1 MTVGG
6 PARRWRLS
14 GGVTLALAVLAC
26 VVASAAVGRAQA
38 DETRP
43 PFTDWLA
50 GVRTEAINRGL
61 RAEVVDAALAGLEPL
76 EQIRERDRTQAEF
89 VVSFD
94 RYTARWLNRRFV
106 RLGRERAKP
115 HRQALAKVSAR
126 YGVPVAVVLGVWGV
140 ESNYGRFSGVRPVIA
155 SLATLAYDPR
165 RGEFFRGQLFDAL
178 TILDNGHIDLP
189 GLRGSWAG
197 AMGQPQFLPSSYLK
211 YTVDFDGDGRRDI
224 WSTPADVFGSIANYL
239 KEHGWESGASWGC
252 EVVLPE
258 PRAASTGVA
267 SRPDAAS
274 AGRPSGIGAVP
285 LRGEG
290 CRAEREM
297 TVPLSLREWRRLGV
311 TLPGS
316 RPLPARDTQASLV
329 RTGDRA
335 FLAYRNYEVVL
346 DYNCAH
352 HYALGV
358 LLLSD
363 RLR

>member
-1 MTVGG
+1 MLAIGG
-6 PARRWRLS
+6 
-14 GGVTLALAVLAC
+14 TLVAVVLAVALASSQQAP
-26 VVASAAVGRAQA
+26 ASAPAAGAAATPVPQAPRA
-38 DETRP
+38 

-76 EQIRERDRTQAEF
+76 EQIRQRDRTQAEF

-211 YTVDFDGDGRRDI
+211 YRRGLRRRREARHLVHSRRRVRLDRQLPRR
-224 WSTPADVFGSIANYL
+224 STAGNRARPGGARSCCRSPAPLDRCRVAARRSIRRQAIGHRRRAPARGGL
-239 KEHGWESGASWGC
+239 PGGARDDRAALCASGA
-252 EVVLPE
+252 
-258 PRAASTGVA
+258 
-267 SRPDAAS
+267 
-274 AGRPSGIGAVP
+274 
-285 LRGEG
+285 
-290 CRAEREM
+290 
-297 TVPLSLREWRRLGV
+297 
-311 TLPGS
+311 GS
-316 RPLPARDTQASLV
+316 V
-329 RTGDRA
+329 
-335 FLAYRNYEVVL
+335 
-346 DYNCAH
+346 
-352 HYALGV
+352 
-358 LLLSD
+358 
-363 RLR
+363 